1 MTACGNLEPGGLRR
15 LSLVDAA
22 FINLERRETPMH
34 VAGLMIYELPPDAAP
49 DFIKNLV
56 RRFRSPVK
64 LGAPWNQ
71 VLAKAPLSR
80 LAPAMTA
87 VSQIDFDY
95 HVRHSALPAPGG
107 ERELGELISNLHGV
121 WLDRSRPLWTC
132 HIVEGL
138 EHGRFAIYLKIHHAL
153 ADGVRCMR
161 FVEACHAMTP
171 DQAIR
176 APWDGTPTTKRKP
189 CAPADPA
196 MTPRLGLGDVAAAVR
211 HTATSMRWS
220 RDHDPELIRPFSA
233 PRSKLNGYVTN
244 ARRVATQ
251 QLEIDRLKR
260 IAKHAGVSSN
270 DVYLSVIGAAL
281 RAHLS
286 AQDGLPD
293 RSLIA
298 AVPFSLRQLGDDAN
312 GNQVAFSWATLATD
326 IDEPAVRLNRVH
338 ASTFA
343 AKRHIEAMPAPLRP
357 LLTAALAAPATL
369 AGAAGLTQW
378 LPPPMNLVVSNV
390 PGPASTLY
398 LGGARLEALYPVSI
412 PMQGQVLNITG
423 VSYGRH
429 LNVGFTGSRDA
440 LPHLQRLALLSRTA
454 LDELERAYE
463 N

>member
-1 MTACGNLEPGGLRR
+1 MTAFGNPEPEGLRR

-34 VAGLMIYELPPDAAP
+34 VAGLMIYQLPPDAGP
-49 DFIKNLV
+49 DFIKGLV

-80 LAPAMTA
+80 LAPAVTA

-138 EHGRFAIYLKIHHAL
+138 ERGRFAIYLKIHHAL

-161 FVEACHAMTP
+161 FVEACHATAP
-171 DQAIR
+171 GQAIR
-176 APWDGTPTTKRKP
+176 APWDDTHTSKRKSR
-189 CAPADPA
+189 ATVPARRPKF
-196 MTPRLGLGDVAAAVR
+196 GLSDVAAAVK
-211 HTATSMRWS
+211 HTATSMSWS
-220 RDHDPELIRPFSA
+220 RDHDPERIRPFSA
-233 PRSKLNGYVTN
+233 PRSKLNSYVTN

-260 IAKHAGVSSN
+260 IAQLAGVSSN

-281 RAHLS
+281 RAHLK

-312 GNQVAFSWATLATD
+312 GNQVAFSWATLATN

-338 ASTFA
+338 ASTLA
-343 AKRHIEAMPAPLRP
+343 AKRHIQTMPAPLRP
-357 LLTAALAAPATL
+357 FLTAALAAPATL
-369 AGAAGLTQW
+369 AGAAGLTRW

-398 LGGARLEALYPVSI
+398 LGDASLEALYPVSI

-440 LPHLQRLALLSRTA
+440 LPHLQRLALLSRAA
-454 LDELERAYE
+454 LDELERAY
-463 N
+463 NN